1 MCTWQ
6 LSGSSFRQEKAARD
20 IAIAVALTLSNQFHI
35 DSRVEFLHC
44 VVGTVLMLYRLAIE
58 GTVLAAVTFIR
69 YR

>member
-1 MCTWQ
+1 MAIRPDKRKT
-6 LSGSSFRQEKAARD
+6 RD
-20 IAIAVALTLSNQFHI
+20 KAIAVTLTLSYQFHI

-44 VVGTVLMLYRLAIE
+44 VFGTVLVLYHLAIE